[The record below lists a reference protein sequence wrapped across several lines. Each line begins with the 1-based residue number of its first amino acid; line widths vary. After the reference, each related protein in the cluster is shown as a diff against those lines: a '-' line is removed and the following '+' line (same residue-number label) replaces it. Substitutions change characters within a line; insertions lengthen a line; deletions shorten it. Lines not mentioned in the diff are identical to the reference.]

1 MSWLS
6 FFLCKSSES
15 GIKNDLFPADP
26 SNIKSWIF
34 EKPSLKKPKTQTFHH
49 RGNWGARAGM
59 GTGVVTLHILCD
71 QKKLPDWSGPGQK
84 KRRPTKS
91 SCASELPQ
99 TNAITS
105 FNDITQ
111 WSHSSSRLR
120 GLCPVLAEALQGDV
134 GVLAAQGGSQHAS
147 AVPGCRPGLGHPPS
161 RQKTSHGLRF
171 IIIRL
176 EKFRCSHENSH
187 RTGGS
192 CLYRFKLIQ
201 HPIPN
206 TELKQ
211 HRESS
216 PTGHGENMET
226 QEKICQNPK
235 WKSKFTNRM
244 QKKTYWYCRG
254 KIW

>member
-1 MSWLS
+1 MATEEQGQAWGRVWWHRT
-6 FFLCKSSES
+6 FFA
-15 GIKNDLFPADP
+15 IRKNNQIGVDLA
-26 SNIKSWIF
+26 
-34 EKPSLKKPKTQTFHH
+34 KKKEGQL
-49 RGNWGARAGM
+49 RA
-59 GTGVVTLHILCD
+59 
-71 QKKLPDWSGPGQK
+71 
-84 KRRPTKS
+84 
-91 SCASELPQ
+91 ELPQ

-105 FNDITQ
+105 FHGITQ

-120 GLCPVLAEALQGDV
+120 GLCPVLAEALQGGV

-147 AVPGCRPGLGHPPS
+147 AMPGCRPGLGHPPS

>member
-1 MSWLS
+1 M
-6 FFLCKSSES
+6 
-15 GIKNDLFPADP
+15 
-26 SNIKSWIF
+26 
-34 EKPSLKKPKTQTFHH
+34 
-49 RGNWGARAGM
+49 
-59 GTGVVTLHILCD
+59 
-71 QKKLPDWSGPGQK
+71 
-84 KRRPTKS
+84 
-91 SCASELPQ
+91 
-99 TNAITS
+99 
-105 FNDITQ
+105 
-111 WSHSSSRLR
+111 
-120 GLCPVLAEALQGDV
+120 CPVLAEALQGGV

-147 AVPGCRPGLGHPPS
+147 ALPGCRPGLGHLHS

-216 PTGHGENMET
+216 PTGHGKNMET
-226 QEKICQNPK
+226 KRKYAKTLSERANSPTECKRRPIDTVEGKYDNGKCPAYEVISNNC
-235 WKSKFTNRM
+235 SKR
-244 QKKTYWYCRG
+244 KHRVKGCR
-254 KIW
+254 

>member
-1 MSWLS
+1 MNIWKT
-6 FFLCKSSES
+6 FLK
-15 GIKNDLFPADP
+15 
-26 SNIKSWIF
+26 
-34 EKPSLKKPKTQTFHH
+34 KTQTPNLSPSWQLRSKGRHGDGCGDIAH
-49 RGNWGARAGM
+49 S
-59 GTGVVTLHILCD
+59 L
-71 QKKLPDWSGPGQK
+71 WSEKITRLEWIWPK
-84 KRRPTKS
+84 KRRPAKS

-111 WSHSSSRLR
+111 WSHSSSKLR
-120 GLCPVLAEALQGDV
+120 GLCPVLAEALQGGV
-134 GVLAAQGGSQHAS
+134 GVLAAQGGSQLAS
-147 AVPGCRPGLGHPPS
+147 AVPGCRPGLGHPHS

-211 HRESS
+211 YRESS